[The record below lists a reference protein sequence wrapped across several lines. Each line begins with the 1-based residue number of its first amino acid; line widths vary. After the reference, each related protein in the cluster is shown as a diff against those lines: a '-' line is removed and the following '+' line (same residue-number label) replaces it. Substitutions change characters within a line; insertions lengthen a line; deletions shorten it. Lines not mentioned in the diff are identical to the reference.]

1 VRSETRIAERPVSVA
16 RVAVDLARQ
25 IFESL
30 EDKRGLLI
38 GAGDMGAI
46 ALEALR
52 AQGLDDLDVA
62 NRTPERG
69 AELAERFGA
78 RAHGLDRLPEL
89 LHGADVVL
97 LSVGGSTPLLSE
109 ELVSASMHGR
119 GHRPMFV
126 IDIGVPRNAEP
137 AVNEVQGVYLYDLDD
152 LDAVAATNAE
162 QRRREVDLAEAIV
175 RDEQQRFDGWMAA
188 LRAVPTIKH
197 LRARAEAV
205 RRAELE
211 RAGRKLELNDEQR
224 DGVEAL
230 TRAIVNKLLHAPVSR
245 LRAGGEEEEG
255 LAYLEAARVLFAL
268 DDADAPGAEA
278 DDDPDAYKPE

>member
-1 VRSETRIAERPVSVA
+1 
-16 RVAVDLARQ
+16 
-25 IFESL
+25 
-30 EDKRGLLI
+30 
-38 GAGDMGAI
+38 
-46 ALEALR
+46 
-52 AQGLDDLDVA
+52 
-62 NRTPERG
+62 
-69 AELAERFGA
+69 
-78 RAHGLDRLPEL
+78 
-89 LHGADVVL
+89 
-97 LSVGGSTPLLSE
+97 
-109 ELVSASMHGR
+109 
-119 GHRPMFV
+119 MFV

-205 RRAELE
+205 RRAELD

-224 DGVEAL
+224 DGIEAL

-245 LRAGGEEEEG
+245 LRAGGEEEAG

-268 DDADAPGAEA
+268 DDPDAPGAEA